1 VSTSKGKSVE
11 SGRSSTEETVGHMC
25 NVNAAYD
32 QAAVGMF
39 ADAKLVYDTLPGS
52 GRVRTWR
59 GKLNAQR
66 KYL

>member
-1 VSTSKGKSVE
+1 
-11 SGRSSTEETVGHMC
+11 MC

-39 ADAKLVYDTLPGS
+39 ADAKLVYDILPGS